1 MSMSFISLKNY
12 DSSCSDYDMSY
23 ESVDKKEKEP
33 LIGPSSTGVSG
44 AFFKIRHISLRSSRT
59 EPIFFLIA
67 FLETAH
73 ER

>member
-1 MSMSFISLKNY
+1 MIPAAVITICPMNQST
-12 DSSCSDYDMSY
+12 
-23 ESVDKKEKEP
+23 KKKKEP

-73 ER
+73 ERQQIR